1 MKTHHK
7 HSAHASEPAA
17 AASPAPEPQ
26 DPAAASTLPELPPL
40 DATPE
45 VEGEPQVAD
54 VIPLPISEDVRLRDQ
69 MLRLQAD
76 FDNYRKRTAREQAEW
91 SRRVREKVLLDVLPV
106 LDNLER
112 AEQQAREHQAGA
124 AFIGGLTLVLQQ
136 FQEILRKQG
145 VLPIESVGR
154 PFDPKQHEAISQ
166 APSADQEEGVVL
178 FETRKGYLL
187 DKETLRHAQVVVSSG
202 QPSGPSS
209 GEEST

>member
-17 AASPAPEPQ
+17 PSVPAPEVVESVEIP
-26 DPAAASTLPELPPL
+26 TLPELPSPDEKSDL
-40 DATPE
+40 
-45 VEGEPQVAD
+45 EGEQPLAE
-54 VIPLPISEDVRLRDQ
+54 VIPLPVPEEVRLRDQ

-112 AEQQAREHQAGA
+112 AEQQAREHQVGE
-124 AFIGGLTLVLQQ
+124 AFIGGLTLVVQQ

-145 VLPIESVGR
+145 VQPIESVGR

-166 APSADQEEGVVL
+166 APSVDQAEGVVL
-178 FETRKGYLL
+178 IETRRGYLL
-187 DKETLRHAQVVVSSG
+187 DKETLRHAQVVVSAGNPPVPSTGEGG
-202 QPSGPSS
+202 Q
-209 GEEST
+209 